1 MFEAQYPGVI
11 VTGVYDSSGKL
22 QTQIEEGL
30 EADVFMSAATKQ
42 MDALN
47 EKGLI
52 AEDTIADLFG
62 K

>member
-47 EKGLI
+47 ERG
-52 AEDTIADLFG
+52 
-62 K
+62 